1 MKIISGKS
9 RVQRKDSNLICS
21 KLDSDLVMMDMES
34 GSYLSLNK
42 TGRII
47 WEQLEKPILVADLIK
62 DLTNRFSVDEK
73 TCTFETI
80 DFLTKIAGQKAL
92 SIL

>member
-1 MKIISGKS
+1 MKSLS
-9 RVQRKDSNLICS
+9 LDSFVQRKDNNLIISELGC
-21 KLDSDLVMMDMES
+21 DLVMMDIEN
-34 GSYLSLNK
+34 GSYLSLNR

-47 WEQLEKPILVADLIK
+47 WEQIEKPIQVGDLIQ
-62 DLTNRFSVDEK
+62 LLMNRFSIDENI
-73 TCTFETI
+73 CTIETI